1 MTNET
6 DIICP
11 MYRFPEWCIRM
22 SKTDAKKRPVILC
35 EYGHSMGNSGGGL
48 EDYWELFYSNEYPRM
63 QGRLCYDDYALLC
76 HVMLCYA
83 MLCHVMLCHAM
94 I

>member
-63 QGRLCYDDYALLC
+63 QGILFYLKLHYFYNVSY
-76 HVMLCYA
+76 VM
-83 MLCHVMLCHAM
+83 
-94 I
+94 

>member
-63 QGRLCYDDYALLC
+63 QGILSYVVLCSYVTYSILSYIILF
-76 HVMLCYA
+76 L
-83 MLCHVMLCHAM
+83 
-94 I
+94 

>member
-11 MYRFPEWCIRM
+11 MYRFPEWCVRM

-63 QGRLCYDDYALLC
+63 QGMHY
-76 HVMLCYA
+76 VMLCYVFFVMFIMFVILLVLL
-83 MLCHVMLCHAM
+83 MLRV
-94 I
+94 